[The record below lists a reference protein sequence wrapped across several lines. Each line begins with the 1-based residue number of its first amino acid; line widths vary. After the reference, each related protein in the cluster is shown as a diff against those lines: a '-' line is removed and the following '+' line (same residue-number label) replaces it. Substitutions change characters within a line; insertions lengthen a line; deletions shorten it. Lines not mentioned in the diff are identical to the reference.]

1 MREFAL
7 LVCSL
12 YLDLPNS
19 HTVIFDGTLTNSPM
33 PSSPEI
39 IEYLLD
45 NRSSKGSAKGMKFTI
60 RARRDLFITGF
71 DVFPRK
77 NRSCQMRVYTQ
88 SGDYRLKKK
97 NKFDNIEEDLD
108 EEGIEAG
115 WETVFDNKM
124 KLQTNHLAGI
134 RVDHGEEVFI
144 PQWEVQSFIIYCNR
158 GMLVAP
164 GRQRDEGVTFS
175 ENEDIE
181 VREGVKS
188 KKAFSKYTG
197 YAQLMGKVRY
207 YVK

>member
-1 MREFAL
+1 
-7 LVCSL
+7 
-12 YLDLPNS
+12 
-19 HTVIFDGTLTNSPM
+19 M
-33 PSSPEI
+33 PSSPEV

-45 NRSSKGSAKGMKFTI
+45 NRDSKGSAKGIKFTI
-60 RARRDLFITGF
+60 RARRDVVITGF

-88 SGDYRLKKK
+88 TGDYRYATKKK
-97 NKFDNIEEDLD
+97 RNNIEEDTV
-108 EEGIEAG
+108 EGIEEG
-115 WETVFDNKM
+115 WATVFDSMM
-124 KLQTNHLAGI
+124 KLEPDRLAGI
-134 RVDHGEEVFI
+134 RVEQGDEVFI

-164 GRQRDEGVTFS
+164 GKQRDEGVTFS